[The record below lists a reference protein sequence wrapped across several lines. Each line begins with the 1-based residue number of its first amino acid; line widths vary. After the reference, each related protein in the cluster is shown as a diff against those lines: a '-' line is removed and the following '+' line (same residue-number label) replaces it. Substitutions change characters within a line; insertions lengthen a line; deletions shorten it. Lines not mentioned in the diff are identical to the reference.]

1 LRAQKIYLIRH
12 GQTDYNLRGIVQGS
26 GVDASLNDRGRAQ
39 ALAFYE
45 AYRHVTFDRIYTSRL
60 KRSQESVQPFVE
72 RGASLDSMV
81 ALNEISWGA
90 KEGQHIT
97 PEEDAY
103 YHWMLQQWQQG
114 NTSLPIEG
122 GESPEA
128 VAVRQQEF
136 IAQLVARDQDRQV
149 LVCMHGR
156 AMRILLCQLLGYPL
170 RSMDLFEHENLC
182 LYLLHYNGKQFSVES
197 FNDTAHLNS
206 LPKVDPSVVMVPK

>member
-1 LRAQKIYLIRH
+1 MRAQKIYLIRH